1 VFKSRAHRDSVNA
14 KVMKD
19 PRLAKLMSKPMP
31 FDVKRMLYGGFKT
44 IVEA

>member
-1 VFKSRAHRDSVNA
+1 
-14 KVMKD
+14 M
-19 PRLAKLMSKPMP
+19 MGSKPMP

>member
-1 VFKSRAHRDSVNA
+1 VNA
-14 KVMKD
+14 KAMKD
-19 PRLAKLMSKPMP
+19 PRFAKMPKTMP

>member
-1 VFKSRAHRDSVNA
+1 
-14 KVMKD
+14 MKD
-19 PRLAKLMSKPMP
+19 PRIHAMCDGRNMP

>member
-1 VFKSRAHRDSVNA
+1 VNA

-19 PRLAKLMSKPMP
+19 RRIAQMPKTMP
-31 FDVKRMLYGGFKT
+31 FDVKRMMYGGFKT